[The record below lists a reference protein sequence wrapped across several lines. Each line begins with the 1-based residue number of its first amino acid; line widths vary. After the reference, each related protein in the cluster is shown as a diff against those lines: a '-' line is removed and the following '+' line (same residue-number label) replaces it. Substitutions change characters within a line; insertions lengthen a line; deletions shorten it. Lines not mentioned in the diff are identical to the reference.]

1 MPKSKGHGKS
11 LSAPTP
17 PPPPAPLQILLD
29 ARDTAVALGRLSLRS
44 LRRGVAAGRI
54 PRPRKIG
61 GRAAWDAAELWQ
73 WSADGCPVVS
83 PEKVADGSEKRN

>member
-1 MPKSKGHGKS
+1 MSKKRKA
-11 LSAPTP
+11 LVLQPVP

-61 GRAAWDAAELWQ
+61 GRACWDAEQLRQ
-73 WSADGCPVVS
+73 WSASGCPAVGANG
-83 PEKVADGSEKRN
+83 EEEGN